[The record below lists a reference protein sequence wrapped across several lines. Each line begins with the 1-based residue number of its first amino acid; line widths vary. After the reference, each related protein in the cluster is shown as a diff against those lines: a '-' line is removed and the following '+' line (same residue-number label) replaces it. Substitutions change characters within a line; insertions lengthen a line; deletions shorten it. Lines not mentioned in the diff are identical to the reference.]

1 MRSCTTTALAL
12 AFMASTLALAPA
24 QTTKSLLDTNTEPG
38 SINLEN
44 ILPKP
49 VRLTVVADS
58 VIYYQ
63 GDFQRALG
71 NMAPGTSVQL
81 IAMSDT
87 AYRVRGRARHGD
99 VAGWMRINDL
109 KSADPKLFEKLK
121 AYAERRKVVDELIQ
135 KHQIAIGM
143 TADEVKASLGTP
155 TRKSSHITDGS
166 REEVLEYI
174 VYTNIPKTVTGTDQT
189 GKLVQNIVYVRVES
203 GRLSVTLKGGAV
215 SDIHET
221 KGTPLEGGAVK
232 IVPIPIIVN

>member
-1 MRSCTTTALAL
+1 MKRCTTTALAL
-12 AFMASTLALAPA
+12 AFMAVTLAVARA
-24 QTTKSLLDTNTEPG
+24 QTSKSLLDTNTEPG

-58 VIYYQ
+58 VLYYQ

-71 NMAPGTSVQL
+71 SMAPGTPVQL
-81 IAMSDT
+81 IAMSEN
-87 AYRVRGRARHGD
+87 AYKVRGRARHGD
-99 VAGWMRINDL
+99 VAGWMHINDL

-135 KHQIAIGM
+135 KHQIGIGM
-143 TADEVKASLGTP
+143 TAEEVKASLGTP
-155 TRKSSHITDGS
+155 TRKAAHITDGS
-166 REEVLEYI
+166 REETLEYI
-174 VYTNIPKTVTGTDQT
+174 VFQTIPQATTGRDQY
-189 GKLVQNIVYVRVES
+189 GNLVQNIVYVKVES

-215 SDIHET
+215 SDIKET
-221 KGTPLEGGAVK
+221 KGTPLGDGGVK

>member
-12 AFMASTLALAPA
+12 AFMAFGVAVAPA
-24 QTTKSLLDTNTEPG
+24 QTSKSILDTNTEPG
-38 SINLEN
+38 SINVEN
-44 ILPKP
+44 LIAKP
-49 VRLTVVADS
+49 IRLTVVAES

-71 NMAPGTSVQL
+71 SMAPGTTVQL

-99 VAGWMRINDL
+99 VAGWMHIKDL
-109 KSADPKLFEKLK
+109 KSSDPKLFEKLK

-143 TADEVKASLGTP
+143 TVDEVKASLGAP

-166 REEVLEYI
+166 REETLEYI

-189 GKLVQNIVYVRVES
+189 GKLVQNIIYVKVES
-203 GRLSVTLKGGAV
+203 GRLSVALKGGAV
-215 SDIHET
+215 SDIQET
-221 KGTPLEGGAVK
+221 KGAPLDGGAVK